1 MRTEPAPA
9 PARRRRW
16 RRGVPRGVPLGRLAG
31 IPVNLAPSWILGA
44 ALLTV
49 LYAPLVRRLVPDTS
63 TVASVGVALTLALL
77 LGLSVLLHE
86 LGHCLA
92 AVRTG
97 AGVRQVELS
106 LLGGVTELARQ
117 PRDARTEGTIA
128 AAGPLVSVLLAV
140 AALVGWRW
148 HDAGDPLTLPSLLLL
163 QVGLAN
169 AAVAVTNLLP
179 GLPLDGGR
187 VLSAVAWGLTGRPS
201 AGIRA
206 ARVGSVVVAVG
217 VAVWGLHALT
227 EGGAGAWVQ
236 VLVAAFLVVVLLD
249 GAREEV
255 EDLEAVTVLDARTP
269 LAVAVGRPGTV
280 LATDEQG
287 WVRAELDRGLAERV
301 LPVAPGAVL
310 GEAVVLLRP
319 EQLVDQGSDLSRAR
333 DAAGVGVTLVIL
345 DEGRRAVGVLR

>member
-1 MRTEPAPA
+1 M
-9 PARRRRW
+9 
-16 RRGVPRGVPLGRLAG
+16 PLGRLAG
-31 IPVNLAPSWILGA
+31 IPVNLAPSWLLGA

-49 LYAPLVRRLVPDTS
+49 VYAPFVRRLVPGTS
-63 TVASVGVALTLALL
+63 TVASVVVALTLALL

-128 AAGPLVSVLLAV
+128 AAGPLVSVVLAV

-148 HDAGDPLTLPSLLLL
+148 LDVGDPLTLPSLLLL

-187 VLSAVAWGLTGRPS
+187 VLSALAWGLTGRPS

-206 ARVGSVVVAVG
+206 ARVGSVVVAAG
-217 VAVWGLHALT
+217 VAVWGVHALT
-227 EGGAGAWVQ
+227 ERGTGAWVQ

-249 GAREEV
+249 GARGEA
-255 EDLEAVTVLDARTP
+255 EDIEAVTVLGARTP
-269 LAVAVGRPGTV
+269 LAVAVAHRGTV
-280 LATDEQG
+280 LVADDEG
-287 WVRAELDRGLAERV
+287 SVRAELDRGRAGRV
-301 LPVAPGAVL
+301 LAVAPGAVL
-310 GEAVVLLRP
+310 GEAVALLRP
-319 EQLVDQGSDLSRAR
+319 EQLVNQGSDLSRAR
-333 DAAGVGVTLVIL
+333 DGAGVGVTLVIL
-345 DEGRRAVGVLR
+345 DVGRRAVGVLR